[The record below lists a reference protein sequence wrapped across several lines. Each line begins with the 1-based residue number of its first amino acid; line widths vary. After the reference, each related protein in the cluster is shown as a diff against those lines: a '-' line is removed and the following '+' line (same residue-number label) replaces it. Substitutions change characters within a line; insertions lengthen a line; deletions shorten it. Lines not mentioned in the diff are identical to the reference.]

1 MPRAEA
7 PASRSLTRG
16 ARAGFVGVV
25 MTATRASRGTASLA
39 SSKSFAVKSAAW
51 LDTPVITDPVYEGK
65 SMAGLINLVSSGEIE
80 AGSTVLYAYLGGQPV
95 LNAYGAL
102 FH

>member
-1 MPRAEA
+1 MFRELQRLGCP
-7 PASRSLTRG
+7 P
-16 ARAGFVGVV
+16 
-25 MTATRASRGTASLA
+25 SLA
-39 SSKSFAVKSAAW
+39 AR
-51 LDTPVITDPVYEGK
+51 LEGMITDPVYEGK